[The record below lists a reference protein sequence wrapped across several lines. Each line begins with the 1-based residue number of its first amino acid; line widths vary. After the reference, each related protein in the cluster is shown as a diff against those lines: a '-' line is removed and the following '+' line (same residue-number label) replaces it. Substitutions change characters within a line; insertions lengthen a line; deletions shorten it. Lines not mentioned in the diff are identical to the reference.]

1 MDQAAWFSRSSEY
14 IVDEFDVVA
23 IGSGTGGYSAAIRA
37 RQLGLTAAIVE
48 KEKIGGTCL
57 HKGCIPTKVWLETAE
72 TMARVLRAGDF
83 GVRAEGV
90 SLDFSKLVA
99 RQHEVVDTIH
109 KSLSSVIQNKHKIEV
124 IQGEAHFRSSSEIA
138 VGDRLIKARHIV
150 IATGSKPKQIPGLEP
165 DGTRI
170 LDSDHVLK
178 IESPPQSIAI
188 IGGGAV
194 GSEFASFF
202 TDIGTEVTL
211 IEMMPTIVP
220 LEDADL
226 GKALGRSLASR
237 GAAVLTSASVIPDR
251 TRTYDGKVELTVAYE
266 GEEKRVTADAVL
278 VAVGREAVVDVIG
291 LENTAVEMDGGFI
304 KIDDSYHTDD
314 PSIWAVG
321 DAIGNLLLAHVA
333 GAEGMIAAEA
343 IAGEGP
349 EPLDYNRVPRVTYT
363 RPQVASVGMTV
374 DQAKDAGRHAK
385 SQRISLRTNAM
396 ALIHGETDGIAKVV
410 FDRESG
416 DLLGVHLFGP
426 NVSELIAEA
435 ALGRFLEASAW
446 ELGTSIHPHPT
457 LSEALGEA
465 AQLSVGIGIY
475 R

>member
-1 MDQAAWFSRSSEY
+1 
-14 IVDEFDVVA
+14 VDEFDVVV
-23 IGSGTGGYSAAIRA
+23 IGSGTGGYTAAIRA
-37 RQLGLTAAIVE
+37 KQLGLSVAIVE

-72 TMARVLRAGDF
+72 TMTRVLKAGEF

-90 SLDFSKLVA
+90 SLDFPKLVA
-99 RQHEVVDTIH
+99 RQHDVVDTIH

-124 IQGEAHFRSSSEIA
+124 IQGEAHLRSPGEIA
-138 VGDRLIKARHIV
+138 VADRQLNARHVI

-170 LDSDHVLK
+170 LDSDQLLQM
-178 IESPPQSIAI
+178 ESPPRSIAI
-188 IGGGAV
+188 IGGGAI

-226 GKALGRSLASR
+226 GKALARSFAAR
-237 GAAVLTSASVIPDR
+237 GANVMTSARVVPEN
-251 TRTYDGKVELTVAYE
+251 TTVYDGKVELTVNHE
-266 GEEKRVTADAVL
+266 DEEKPVAVDAVL
-278 VAVGREAVVDVIG
+278 IAVGREAATDALG
-291 LENTAVEMDGGFI
+291 LENTSVKMDGGFI
-304 KIDDSYHTDD
+304 KVDGSYHTDD
-314 PSIWAVG
+314 PSMWAVG

-374 DQAKDAGRHAK
+374 QQAKDAGRDAK
-385 SQRISLRTNAM
+385 SQRITLRTNAM

-435 ALGRFLEASAW
+435 SLGRFLEASAW
-446 ELGTSIHPHPT
+446 ELGTNIHPHPT

-465 AQLSVGIGIY
+465 AQLSAGIGIY

>member
-1 MDQAAWFSRSSEY
+1 M
-14 IVDEFDVVA
+14 VDEFDVLA
-23 IGSGTGGYSAAIRA
+23 IGSGTGGYTAAIRA
-37 RQLGLTAAIVE
+37 KQLGLSAAIVE
-48 KEKIGGTCL
+48 KDKIGGICL

-72 TMARVLRAGDF
+72 TMTRVLRAGDF

-90 SLDFSKLVA
+90 SLDFPKLVA
-99 RQHEVVDTIH
+99 RQHEVVDAIH

-124 IQGEAHFRSSSEIA
+124 IQGEAHLLSPSEIA
-138 VGDRLIKARHIV
+138 VGDRRIKAKHIIV
-150 IATGSKPKQIPGLEP
+150 ATGSKPKQIPGLEP

-170 LDSDHVLK
+170 LDSDHLLRM
-178 IESPPQSIAI
+178 ENPPRSIAI
-188 IGGGAV
+188 IGGGAI

-226 GKALGRSLASR
+226 GKALARSFAAR
-237 GAAVLTSASVIPDR
+237 GVSVMTSASVVPDK
-251 TRTYDGKVELTVAYE
+251 TRTYDGKVELTVDHE
-266 GEEKRVTADAVL
+266 DEVKQVVADAVL
-278 VAVGREAVVDVIG
+278 IAVGREATTDALG
-291 LENTAVEMDGGFI
+291 LDNTAVTMDGSFI
-304 KIDDSYHTDD
+304 KVDDAYHTDD
-314 PSIWAVG
+314 SSIWAVG
-321 DAIGNLLLAHVA
+321 DVIGNFLLAHVA

-374 DQAKDAGRHAK
+374 DQAKDAGRDAK
-385 SQRISLRTNAM
+385 SQRITLRTNAM
-396 ALIHGETDGIAKVV
+396 ALIHGETEGIAKVV
-410 FDRESG
+410 VDRESG

-435 ALGRFLEASAW
+435 SLGRFLEASAW
-446 ELGTSIHPHPT
+446 ELGTNIHPHPT

-465 AQLSVGIGIY
+465 AQLSAGIGIY

>member
-1 MDQAAWFSRSSEY
+1 MADQ
-14 IVDEFDVVA
+14 FDVLA
-23 IGSGTGGYSAAIRA
+23 IGSGTGGYTAAIRA
-37 RQLGLTAAIVE
+37 KQLGLSAAIVE
-48 KEKIGGTCL
+48 KDKIGGICL

-72 TMARVLRAGDF
+72 TMTRVLRAGDF

-90 SLDFSKLVA
+90 SLDFPKLVA
-99 RQHEVVDTIH
+99 RQHEVVDTIE

-124 IQGEAHFRSSSEIA
+124 IQGEAHLLSPGEVA
-138 VGDRLIKARHIV
+138 VGDRRIKAGHII

-165 DGTRI
+165 DGTRV
-170 LDSDHVLK
+170 LDSDHLLRM
-178 IESPPQSIAI
+178 ESPPRSIAI
-188 IGGGAV
+188 IGGGAI

-202 TDIGTEVTL
+202 TDIGAEVTL

-226 GKALGRSLASR
+226 GKALSRSFAAR
-237 GAAVLTSASVIPDR
+237 GVNVMTSASVVPDK
-251 TRTYDGKVELTVAYE
+251 TRKYDGKVELTVNHEDEA
-266 GEEKRVTADAVL
+266 KKVVADAVL
-278 VAVGREAVVDVIG
+278 VAVGREATTDALGLDDTDV
-291 LENTAVEMDGGFI
+291 TMDGGFI
-304 KIDDSYHTDD
+304 KVDDSYHTDD
-314 PSIWAVG
+314 SSIWAVG
-321 DAIGNLLLAHVA
+321 DVIGNFLLAHVA

-374 DQAKDAGRHAK
+374 DQAKDAGRDAK
-385 SQRISLRTNAM
+385 SQRISLKTNAM
-396 ALIHGETDGIAKVV
+396 ALIHGETEGIAKVV
-410 FDRESG
+410 VDRESG

-435 ALGRFLEASAW
+435 SLGRFLEASAW
-446 ELGTSIHPHPT
+446 ELGTNIHPHPT

-465 AQLSVGIGIY
+465 AQLSAGIGIY

>member
-1 MDQAAWFSRSSEY
+1 M
-14 IVDEFDVVA
+14 DEFDVVV
-23 IGSGTGGYSAAIRA
+23 IGGGTGGYTAAIRA
-37 RQLGLTAAIVE
+37 KQLGLSAAIVE

-72 TMARVLRAGDF
+72 TMTRVRRAGEF
-83 GVRAEGV
+83 GVRAEAV
-90 SLDFSKLVA
+90 SLDFPKLVE
-99 RQHEVVDTIH
+99 RQHEVIDTIH
-109 KSLSSVIQNKHKIEV
+109 KSLSSVIQSKHKIEV
-124 IQGEAHFRSSSEIA
+124 IRGEAHLHSSSELT
-138 VGDRLIKARHIV
+138 VGDRSLKAEHII

-170 LDSDHVLK
+170 LDSDHLLQ
-178 IESPPQSIAI
+178 IESPPRSIAV
-188 IGGGAV
+188 IGGGAI

-202 TDIGTEVTL
+202 ADISTEVTL

-226 GKALGRSLASR
+226 GKALARSLASR
-237 GAAVLTSASVIPDR
+237 GANVMTSASVVPDK
-251 TRTYDGKVELTVAYE
+251 TRIYDGKVELTVNHE
-266 GEEKRVTADAVL
+266 DEEKHVVADAVL
-278 VAVGREAVVDVIG
+278 VAVGREAATDSLG
-291 LENTAVEMDGGFI
+291 LENTFVKMDGGFI
-304 KIDDSYHTDD
+304 KVDSSYHTDD

-333 GAEGMIAAEA
+333 GAEGMSAAEA

-363 RPQVASVGMTV
+363 RPQVASVGLTV
-374 DQAKDAGRHAK
+374 DQAKDSGRDAK
-385 SQRISLRTNAM
+385 SQRITLRTNAM

-435 ALGRFLEASAW
+435 SLGRFLEASAW
-446 ELGTSIHPHPT
+446 ELGTNIHPHPT

-465 AQLSVGIGIY
+465 AQLSSGIGIY